1 MAHKRFGDRKEGRK
15 IRSID
20 PMSAVIPYIM
30 KTRAGSQN
38 MISDSVDIENLEK
51 YIHQKRQE
59 GLKGFGL
66 LNVIISAYVRTV
78 AQRPGVNRFVSG
90 QKIYARNE
98 ITVAF
103 VIKKELKIDSPETV
117 VKIAFNPE
125 DTVEEMYL
133 KVKNAVDKGRQE
145 GDDSEFDVATRF
157 FRFIPGLVLKF
168 VIFLINLFDYFDL
181 LPKSLIKISPFH
193 CSLFL
198 TSMGSLGI
206 PPVFHH
212 LYDFGNVPMFC
223 SYGAKRTELVL
234 NKDGSVEE
242 RKFID
247 YTVNTDDRICDGHY
261 YASVMKMM
269 KDYLKNPDK
278 IDIIPE
284 VVEDIK

>member
-1 MAHKRFGDRKEGRK
+1 MPRRRFGDRKEGRK
-15 IRSID
+15 LRSID
-20 PMSAVIPYIM
+20 PMGAVIPYIM
-30 KTRAGSQN
+30 KTRTGSQN
-38 MISDSVDIENLEK
+38 MINDCIDIENLEK
-51 YIHQKRQE
+51 YIHKKRQE
-59 GLKGFGL
+59 GLKGFGI

-98 ITVAF
+98 ISVAF

-117 VKIAFNPE
+117 VKITFNPE
-125 DTVEEMYL
+125 DTVEEMYE
-133 KVKNAVDKGRQE
+133 KVKLEVEKGRNE
-145 GDDSEFDVATRF
+145 GDESDFDAAARF
-157 FRFIPGLVLKF
+157 FRFIPGLILKF

-181 LPKSLIKISPFH
+181 LPKSLIKLSPFH

-234 NKDGSVEE
+234 NKDGVVEE

-261 YASVMKMM
+261 YASVMKMI

-278 IDIIPE
+278 LDIIPE

>member
-30 KTRAGSQN
+30 KTRSGSQN

-51 YIHQKRQE
+51 YIHKKRQE

-117 VKIAFNPE
+117 VKIAFNSE
-125 DTVEEMYL
+125 DTVEEMYF
-133 KVKNAVDKGRQE
+133 KVKNAVEKGRQE